1 MEPRQ
6 PEGESMTTPEEM
18 SRITD
23 RMRAFCDTNQI
34 TEIIGVT
41 HGSAGSTIHIR
52 MEDFER
58 AFSGREV
65 AVTTDSGFDHLRASG
80 NKFDVLAVRCMP
92 MLPGSRVEVMP

>member
-6 PEGESMTTPEEM
+6 PEGESMTTPEEL
-18 SRITD
+18 RRTTE
-23 RMRAFCDTNQI
+23 RMFAFCNASGIAD
-34 TEIIGVT
+34 IIGVT

-80 NKFDVLAVRCMP
+80 NGFDVLAVRCMP
-92 MLPGSRVEVMP
+92 MLPGSRVEVLP